1 MRYSCRKGLKMAI
14 TSIWRVSGNI
24 GKVVKYVQ
32 NSEKT
37 EKTGE
42 LDSVIK
48 YAADM
53 NKTNIRLDESITPI
67 TSFVTG
73 INCYAGTAVYE
84 MNAVKERFGKND
96 GTVAYHGIQSFS
108 PGETT
113 PEIAHEIGVKL
124 AQRLWGEKYQVVV
137 ATHLDK
143 EHLHNHFVINIVS
156 FIDGKKFH
164 RTKQDY
170 LDMKNT
176 SDELCREYGLSVI
189 ERNEGKSMHYS
200 QWQAEKEGKPT
211 QQSIIKAD
219 FDEAVRLS
227 MTESEFYEHLR
238 RKGYEIKVGKYISV
252 RHPSFERFC
261 RLARRYGD
269 EYSIEGIRK
278 RILAN
283 SKRPLPEPKKCIV
296 IGHGR
301 KIKKNKGLRG
311 LYYHYCYL
319 LGIFPTRNGKV
330 NRIIGE
336 DIRKMNKISE
346 EAKLLGKYRIDTT
359 EQIFLFKEN
368 REEKLSQLTKERMRL
383 YGRLQRMNVKGNPE
397 PEGKMR
403 DEISAINMRL
413 KRLRK
418 EVKVCEGILERKEV
432 LKTKTEVIKEE
443 RKEKKYE
450 QLCRCGGTGREDLA

>member
-1 MRYSCRKGLKMAI
+1 MAI
-14 TSIWRVSGNI
+14 TSMWRVSGNI

-32 NSEKT
+32 NEDKT
-37 EKTGE
+37 VKVNE

-53 NKTNIRLDESITPI
+53 NKTNIKLDESIAPI
-67 TSFVTG
+67 ISFVTG
-73 INCYAGTAVYE
+73 INCYANTAVYE

-96 GTVAYHGIQSFS
+96 GTIAYHGIQSFS

-113 PEIAHEIGVKL
+113 PEVAHEIGVKL

-143 EHLHNHFVINIVS
+143 DHLHNHFVINTVS

-176 SDELCREYGLSVI
+176 SDNFCREYGLSVI
-189 ERNEGKSMHYS
+189 EKNEGKSMHYS
-200 QWQAEKEGKPT
+200 QWQAEKEGRPT

-219 FDEAVRLS
+219 FDDAIRQS

-283 SKRPLPEPKKCIV
+283 NKRPLPEPKKKYLV
-296 IGHGR
+296 IGRGR
-301 KIKKNKGLRG
+301 KIRKNKGLRG

-319 LGIFPTRNGKV
+319 LGIFPTKNERV

-336 DIRKMNKISE
+336 DVRKMNKISE
-346 EAKLLGKYRIDTT
+346 EARLLGKYRIDTT
-359 EQIFLFKEN
+359 EQLFLFKDS
-368 REEKLSQLTKERMRL
+368 REEKISQLTKERMRL
-383 YGRLQRMNVKGNPE
+383 YGRLQRMNVKGNPSL
-397 PEGKMR
+397 EGKIR

-418 EVKVCEGILERKEV
+418 EVKVCEGILERKES
-432 LKTKTEVIKEE
+432 LKTKTEQIKEE
-443 RKEKKYE
+443 REERYNE
-450 QLCRCGGTGREDLA
+450 QLIRCGGTGRQDLA

>member
-1 MRYSCRKGLKMAI
+1 M
-14 TSIWRVSGNI
+14 WRVSGNI

-32 NSEKT
+32 NEDKT
-37 EKTGE
+37 VKVSE

-53 NKTNIRLDESITPI
+53 NKTNIKLDESVTPI

-73 INCYAGTAVYE
+73 INCYANTAVYE
-84 MNAVKERFGKND
+84 MNVVKERFGKPD
-96 GTVAYHGIQSFS
+96 GTIAYHGIQSFS

-113 PEIAHEIGVKL
+113 PEVAHDIGVKL

-143 EHLHNHFVINIVS
+143 EHLHNHFVINTVS
-156 FIDGKKFH
+156 FVDGRKFH

-176 SDELCREYGLSVI
+176 SDELCREYGLTVI
-189 ERNEGKSMHYS
+189 EKNEGKSMHYS
-200 QWQAEKEGKPT
+200 QWQAEQEGRPT

-219 FDEAVRLS
+219 FDEAARLS

-278 RILAN
+278 RILEN
-283 SKRPLPEPKKCIV
+283 TKRPLPEPKKKYLV
-296 IGHGR
+296 IGMGR
-301 KIKKNKGLRG
+301 KIRKNKGLRG

-319 LGIFPTRNGKV
+319 LGIFPTKNEKV

-336 DIRKMNKISE
+336 DVRKMNRISD
-346 EAKLLGKYRIDTT
+346 EARLLGKYRIDTD
-359 EQIFLFKEN
+359 EQLILFKEI
-368 REEKLSQLTKERMRL
+368 REEKISELTKDRMRL
-383 YGRLQRMNVKGNPE
+383 YGRLGRMNVKGNPE
-397 PEGKMR
+397 REGKIR
-403 DEISAINMRL
+403 DEISEINVRL
-413 KRLRK
+413 KKLRK
-418 EVKVCEGILERKEV
+418 EVKVCEGILERKDD
-432 LKTKTEVIKEE
+432 LKAKTEQIKEE
-443 RKEKKYE
+443 REERQNE
-450 QLCRCGGTGREDLA
+450 QLSRCGGTGRQDLA

>member
-1 MRYSCRKGLKMAI
+1 MAI

-32 NSEKT
+32 NEDKT
-37 EKTGE
+37 MRVSE

-53 NKTNIRLDESITPI
+53 NKTNIRLDESVTPI
-67 TSFVTG
+67 MSFVTG
-73 INCYAGTAVYE
+73 INCYPNTAVYE
-84 MNAVKERFGKND
+84 MNAVKERFGKPD
-96 GTVAYHGIQSFS
+96 GTIAYHGIQSFS

-113 PEIAHEIGVKL
+113 PEVAHEIGVKL
-124 AQRLWGEKYQVVV
+124 AERLWGDKYQVVV

-143 EHLHNHFVINIVS
+143 EHLHNHFVINTVS
-156 FIDGKKFH
+156 FVDGRKFH

-170 LDMKNT
+170 LAMKNT
-176 SDELCREYGLSVI
+176 SDALCREYGLTII
-189 ERNEGKSMHYS
+189 EKNEGKSMHYS
-200 QWQAEKEGKPT
+200 EWQAEKEGRPT

-219 FDEAVRLS
+219 FDEAIRQS

-238 RKGYEIKVGKYISV
+238 RKGYEIKVGKYLSV

-283 SKRPLPEPKKCIV
+283 SKRHLPEPKKKYLV
-296 IGHGR
+296 IGRGR

-319 LGIFPTRNGKV
+319 LGIFPTKNERV

-336 DIRKMNKISE
+336 DVRKMNKISD
-346 EAKLLGKYRIDTT
+346 EARLLGKYRIDTD
-359 EQIFLFKEN
+359 EQLILFKES
-368 REEKLSQLTKERMRL
+368 RDEKINELTKDRMRL
-383 YGRLQRMNVKGNPE
+383 YGRLQRMNVKGNTSL
-397 PEGKMR
+397 EGKIR
-403 DEISAINMRL
+403 DDISAINTRL
-413 KRLRK
+413 KSLRK
-418 EVKVCEGILERKEV
+418 EVKVCEGILERKES
-432 LKTKTEVIKEE
+432 LKTKTEQIKEE
-443 RKEKKYE
+443 REERTHE
-450 QLCRCGGTGREDLA
+450 QLSRCGGTGRQDLA

>member
-1 MRYSCRKGLKMAI
+1 MAI

-24 GKVVKYVQ
+24 GKVVKYVL
-32 NSEKT
+32 NEDKT
-37 EKTGE
+37 MRVSE

-53 NKTNIRLDESITPI
+53 NKTNIMLDESITPI

-73 INCYAGTAVYE
+73 VNCYANTAVYE
-84 MNAVKERFGKND
+84 MNAVKERFGKPD
-96 GTVAYHGIQSFS
+96 GTIAYHGIQSFS

-113 PEIAHEIGVKL
+113 PEVAHEIGIKL
-124 AQRLWGEKYQVVV
+124 ARKLWGEKYQVVV

-143 EHLHNHFVINIVS
+143 AHLHTHFVINTVS
-156 FIDGKKFH
+156 FVDGRKFH

-170 LDMKNT
+170 VNMRKI

-200 QWQAEKEGKPT
+200 QWQAEKEGRPT

-219 FDEAVRLS
+219 FDEAIRNA
-227 MTESEFYEHLR
+227 MTESEFYEYLR
-238 RKGYEIKVGKYISV
+238 RKGYDIKVGKYISV

-278 RILAN
+278 RILEN
-283 SKRPLPEPKKCIV
+283 TKRPLPEPKKKYLV
-296 IGHGR
+296 IGKSR
-301 KIKKNKGLRG
+301 KIRKNKGLRR

-319 LGIFPTRNGKV
+319 LGIFPTKNERV

-336 DIRKMNKISE
+336 DVRKMNKISD
-346 EAKLLGKYRIDTT
+346 EARLLGKYRIDTD
-359 EQIFLFKEN
+359 EQLILFKES
-368 REEKLSQLTKERMRL
+368 REEKISLLAKDRMRL
-383 YGRLQRMNVKGNPE
+383 YGRLGRMNVKGNPE
-397 PEGKMR
+397 REGKIR
-403 DEISAINMRL
+403 EEISAINVRL

-418 EVKVCEGILERKEV
+418 EVKVCEGILERKDS
-432 LKTKTEVIKEE
+432 LKTKTEVVKEE
-443 RKEKKYE
+443 RKEKNYE
-450 QLCRCGGTGREDLA
+450 QLSRCGGTGRQDLA

>member
-1 MRYSCRKGLKMAI
+1 MMAI

-24 GKVVKYVQ
+24 GKVVKYVE

-37 EKTGE
+37 ERSGE

-53 NKTNIRLDESITPI
+53 NKTNIKLDESVTPI
-67 TSFVTG
+67 MSFVTG

-84 MNAVKERFGKND
+84 MNAVKERFGKPD
-96 GTVAYHGIQSFS
+96 GTIAYHGIQSFS

-113 PEIAHEIGVKL
+113 PEVAHEIGVKL

-143 EHLHNHFVINIVS
+143 EHLHNHFVINTVS

-170 LDMKNT
+170 ANMRNI

-200 QWQAEKEGKPT
+200 QWQAEKEGRPT

-283 SKRPLPEPKKCIV
+283 SKRLLHEPKRKYLV
-296 IGHGR
+296 IGRGR
-301 KIKKNKGLRG
+301 RIRKNKGLRG

-319 LGIFPTRNGKV
+319 LGIFPTKNEKV

-336 DIRKMNKISE
+336 DVRKMNKISE
-346 EAKLLGKYRIDTT
+346 EARLLGKYRIDTT
-359 EQIFLFKEN
+359 GQLILFKES
-368 REEKLSQLTKERMRL
+368 REEKISLLAKDRMRL
-383 YGRLQRMNVKGNPE
+383 YGKLGRMNVKGNPE
-397 PEGKMR
+397 KEGKVR
-403 DEISAINMRL
+403 DEISVINVRL
-413 KRLRK
+413 KKLRK
-418 EVKVCEGILERKEV
+418 EVKACEGILERKDNISE
-432 LKTKTEVIKEE
+432 KTELIKEE
-443 RKEKKYE
+443 REDRTHE
-450 QLCRCGGTGREDLA
+450 QLSRCGGTGRQDLA